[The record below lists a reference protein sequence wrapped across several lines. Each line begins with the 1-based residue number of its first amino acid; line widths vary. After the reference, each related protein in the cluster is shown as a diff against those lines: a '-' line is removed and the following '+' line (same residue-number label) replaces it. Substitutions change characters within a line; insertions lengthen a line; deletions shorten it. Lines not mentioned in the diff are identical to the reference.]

1 MTTTFVTSA
10 AKPAARTT
18 TLSASTFVCH
28 PLRGRSNS
36 QRQLES
42 SSTQTTLPNNRRT
55 SIKCNAES
63 TRVPDSPTALLQSW
77 RNSRSIAATLD
88 LSRRFVSVLFL
99 SNRCER
105 ACVAERTLMKL
116 AEKYAISRRLL
127 ILSAGIDCQPGDL
140 LPLRLVSSARER
152 DIDLTGERP
161 CAAFE
166 VTDLDYYDFVVVV
179 DRNVRDR
186 LMRMAEVSAHTS
198 GGHLYE
204 WERKIRLLC
213 DFDES
218 LSNNDTPTSRRGVQP
233 LDVPPFESTST
244 FAHSMDVISNAC
256 EHLVCTLLAA
266 GL

>member
-1 MTTTFVTSA
+1 MTTTFVTST
-10 AKPAARTT
+10 AKPAARSTA
-18 TLSASTFVCH
+18 LFASTFVCQ
-28 PLRGRSNS
+28 PLQCQNS
-36 QRQLES
+36 EKRQLDS
-42 SSTQTTLPNNRRT
+42 SSQTVLPNRRI

-63 TRVPDSPTALLQSW
+63 ARVPDSPTALFQSW
-77 RNSRSIAATLD
+77 RNSRSIASTLD

-105 ACVAERTLMKL
+105 ACLAEKTLMKV

-127 ILSAGIDCQPGDL
+127 ILSAGIDSQPGDL
-140 LPLRLVSSARER
+140 LPLRLVSNARER
-152 DIDLTGERP
+152 DIDLSDERP

-166 VTDLDYYDFVVVV
+166 ATDLDYYDFVVVV

-186 LMRMAEVSAHTS
+186 LMRMAEVSAHTT

-218 LSNNDTPTSRRGVQP
+218 ISNNATSTSRCGVQP
-233 LDVPPFESTST
+233 LDVPPFESTFT
-244 FAHSMDVISNAC
+244 FGQSMDVISNAC